1 MKHSG
6 QRLSGSV
13 CRCLDCAKARN
24 DKLLNYAKSTF
35 PTGWAAVQRLEI
47 EADDLET
54 QANDLRAEAASLRD
68 GILNSARAALI

>member
-1 MKHSG
+1 M
-6 QRLSGSV
+6 
-13 CRCLDCAKARN
+13 
-24 DKLLNYAKSTF
+24 
-35 PTGWAAVQRLEI
+35 QRLEI